1 LGLGFGVQG
10 SGFRTGFRVP
20 GFGFRGLGFGF
31 WVSGFGVRAPRRKAG
46 SAPRPRRG
54 AALLPGVGLSSLFG
68 FGFLLSSSAILF
80 YVFCFLVCSFGVR
93 VYSVGVRAL
102 QLRQFRVSGLR
113 FRAYGFRHRSVFG
126 SGFGSWFRI
135 SGLAAS
141 LKSGFRVAGSGSRF
155 GASASLTSDSGFQVP
170 GVRFRVSGVGK
181 RRTRREGE
189 PPRSGWESGCQ
200 VSG

>member
-1 LGLGFGVQG
+1 MGCRVQGFVQDFEFRVSGFGV
-10 SGFRTGFRVP
+10 
-20 GFGFRGLGFGF
+20 
-31 WVSGFGVRAPRRKAG
+31 WVSGFGCRASGLGHRVGKQARLHALVEGLPCFRGWGLAACLVSG
-46 SAPRPRRG
+46 SCYRVP
-54 AALLPGVGLSSLFG
+54 LFSFTFSVFWFVVSG
-68 FGFLLSSSAILF
+68 FGFVVSGFELSSFDS
-80 YVFCFLVCSFGVR
+80 
-93 VYSVGVRAL
+93 
-102 QLRQFRVSGLR
+102 SG
-113 FRAYGFRHRSVFG
+113 FRAYGFRLTSVFG